1 MNDISTDR
9 SRVRHY
15 CTLFDRNYLIKGLAM
30 YQSLERHAGD
40 FRLHILCMDDH
51 AYDLLARLALP
62 RAELIRLTDFEDQA
76 LLAVKA
82 DRTVAEY
89 CWTCAPCLPVY
100 MLERHPEVD
109 FITYLDADL
118 LFYSSLEPLYAEIG
132 SASSVIVEHR
142 FSPRFASAIVNGRYN
157 VQWVSFR
164 RDAAGLE
171 TLYWWRDKCIEWC
184 FYRLEDDRMGDQ
196 KYLDCWT
203 TKFKGVHELQHV
215 GAGTGPWNYANYRI
229 RDEGGQVWVDD
240 VPLVFYH
247 FHSYRILPDGQS
259 IPMPAAYMEGV
270 VFPKPIFDRYDSAI
284 LDSLDT
290 IRKVDPA
297 FSCGID
303 APGEALRAVHT
314 TKSTHSPDHGAQVAG
329 GRIRAKL
336 SSLWRSLRN
345 R

>member
-1 MNDISTDR
+1 MNDSPTSQPGIR
-9 SRVRHY
+9 YY

-30 YQSLERHAGD
+30 YRSLERHGGN
-40 FRLHILCMDDH
+40 FRLYILCMDDH
-51 AYDLLARLALP
+51 AYDLLSRLALA
-62 RAELIRLTDFEDQA
+62 RAELIRLSDFEDPA
-76 LLAVKA
+76 LLVAKA

-100 MLERHPEVD
+100 VLERHPEVN

-118 LFYSSLEPLYAEIG
+118 LFYSSLEPIYEEIG

-142 FSPRFASAIVNGRYN
+142 FSPRFQQAIVNGRYN

-171 TLYWWRDKCIEWC
+171 ALYWWRDKCIEWC

-229 RDEGGQVWVDD
+229 RDVGGQVWVDD

-247 FHSYRILPDGQS
+247 FHSYRILPDGRS
-259 IPMPAAYMEGV
+259 VPMPAVYMEGV
-270 VFPKPIFDRYDSAI
+270 VFPKPIYERYDLA
-284 LDSLDT
+284 LMESLAT
-290 IRKVDPA
+290 IRKVAPG
-297 FSCGID
+297 FSYGID
-303 APGEALRAVHT
+303 APGEVLRPVHT
-314 TKSTHSPDHGAQVAG
+314 TKLANSPDHDDQ
-329 GRIRAKL
+329 IRRLLNWPKL
-336 SSLWRSLRN
+336 GQR
-345 R
+345 